1 MSESE
6 ILDGGN
12 VKGGMLAAH
21 LEWVAASRGQ
31 GAIQELAPFVSR
43 PTAAVLARPVLAIS
57 WYPFRA
63 VVETDRAIAQL
74 VRGELPEVA
83 KALGR
88 HSARVNL
95 GGSYRFFNRP
105 DPHLFFEKSTRVHDQ
120 FLDFGREHYE
130 RVSST
135 EGRITLSDYTCRSKV
150 FCWSALGYYERAVT
164 LQGGET
170 LEVTEVQCANEDA
183 ESCVFSIR
191 WKPLA

>member
-31 GAIQELAPFVSR
+31 GAVRELAPLVS
-43 PTAAVLARPVLAIS
+43 PATAAVLARPVLAIS

-63 VVETDRAIAQL
+63 VVEADRAIADL
-74 VRGELPEVA
+74 VGGQLPEVA
-83 KALGR
+83 RALGR
-88 HSARVNL
+88 HSAGVNL

-105 DPHLFFEKSTRVHDQ
+105 DPHLFFEKSARVHDQ

-130 RVSST
+130 RLSST
-135 EGRITLSDYTCRSKV
+135 EGRITLSDYCCRSKV
-150 FCWSALGYYERAVT
+150 FCWSAIGYYERAVA

-170 LEVTEVQCANEDA
+170 LEVTELQCANEDA
-183 ESCVFSIR
+183 RSCVFSIR
-191 WKPLA
+191 WKSSA